1 MQRSGHSD
9 RSVSRGPR
17 RNIALLVPLRETGKM
32 TDSLPQ
38 SLGCGLT
45 DLLSSS
51 LRGMDDLVRLPS
63 VGWSMTRSIQELRP
77 ETGFQRGKQ

>member
-1 MQRSGHSD
+1 MRRSGHSD

-17 RNIALLVPLRETGKM
+17 RNIALLIPLGKM

-38 SLGCGLT
+38 NLGCGPT

-77 ETGFQRGKQ
+77 ETRFQRGKQ